1 MLAGCYRRLN
11 MRNSEYISEREK
23 PIKTSTTSI
32 IIQCILC
39 TLYMLLIG
47 TQTACVN
54 VLHICACACVTRVF
68 NTRISSERNCFMQAP
83 KHRSTLDTS
92 AVWFAFFCIKSR
104 CESSVD
110 ISRSTFSQAT
120 TFNSSLF
127 RRFQKKNPSKW
138 NSYCWYVE
146 VYFTIICAQEVKVI
160 VQTLSRFY
168 LKSVNISETNDH
180 ISYNVSQWVF
190 DLNNIHN
197 VQSQSRS
204 HSTELPHIV
213 IIVIYWFVCL
223 HLQTLL
229 AIFAVLALV
238 SAVPVDETIGGDVYG
253 SDNLSP
259 QDPNEFLKLK
269 KLKKLLFG

>member
-54 VLHICACACVTRVF
+54 VLHICACASHTRVF

-92 AVWFAFFCIKSR
+92 AAWFVFFCIKSR

-127 RRFQKKNPSKW
+127 RRFQKKNPSK
-138 NSYCWYVE
+138 
-146 VYFTIICAQEVKVI
+146 
-160 VQTLSRFY
+160 
-168 LKSVNISETNDH
+168 
-180 ISYNVSQWVF
+180 
-190 DLNNIHN
+190 
-197 VQSQSRS
+197 
-204 HSTELPHIV
+204 
-213 IIVIYWFVCL
+213 
-223 HLQTLL
+223 
-229 AIFAVLALV
+229 
-238 SAVPVDETIGGDVYG
+238 
-253 SDNLSP
+253 
-259 QDPNEFLKLK
+259 
-269 KLKKLLFG
+269 